1 MRFGCRDFALGAGNR
16 PLVIAEVGVNHNG
29 DLDRA
34 RAMVDAAMDAGADV
48 VKFQAFRSAREI
60 SRHAPLAEYQKGGE
74 CAPDRGSQPG
84 NQPDNQ
90 PGNQPGNQLD
100 LCSALELSPEALTML
115 RDYCDRRGAPSLF
128 AAFEWESLDF
138 LVQGLGLATVKIPSG
153 EVTNLPLLRQAGRSG
168 VSVILS
174 TGASDLDEVGLAV
187 ETLRQAGCREL
198 MLFHCVSEYPA
209 PPEQVNLRAMH
220 AMATAFGVPVGFSDH
235 TEGVAAAIAASA
247 LGAAAIEKH
256 FTLDRTLPGPD
267 HQASIEPQEL
277 ALLARGARLAWLA
290 LGDGKKVPQPCEL
303 ANRPLIRKGLVAARN
318 LPAGTLLALA
328 DLEIKRPEAGIAP
341 ARLEEVLGRRLA
353 RALAEDEPLNWD
365 DLA

>member
-1 MRFGCRDFALGAGNR
+1 MRFGCRDFDLGAGAK

-29 DLDRA
+29 DMARA
-34 RAMVDAAMDAGADV
+34 RAMVDAAMAAGADV

-74 CAPDRGSQPG
+74 GAPDQGDQG
-84 NQPDNQ
+84 
-90 PGNQPGNQLD
+90 GNQPGDQPCNQLD
-100 LCSALELSPEALTML
+100 LCSALELSPEALTQL

-138 LVQGLGLATVKIPSG
+138 LVRDLGLATVKIPSG
-153 EVTNLPLLRQAGRSG
+153 EVTNLPLLRQAGRAG

-209 PPEQVNLRAMH
+209 PPEQVNLRAMR
-220 AMATAFGVPVGFSDH
+220 AMAEAFGVPVGFSDH
-235 TEGVAAAIAASA
+235 TEGVAAAIAAAA

-256 FTLDRTLPGPD
+256 FTLDRSLPGPD
-267 HQASIEPQEL
+267 HQASIEPHEL
-277 ALLARGARLAWLA
+277 AQLAQGARLAWLA
-290 LGDGKKVPQPCEL
+290 LGDGKKVPQPCER
-303 ANRPLIRKGLVAARN
+303 ANRPLIRKSLVAGRD
-318 LPAGTLLALA
+318 LPAGTVLALA
-328 DLEIKRPEAGIAP
+328 DLEVKRPEAGIAP
-341 ARLEEVLGRRLA
+341 ARLDEVLGRKLA